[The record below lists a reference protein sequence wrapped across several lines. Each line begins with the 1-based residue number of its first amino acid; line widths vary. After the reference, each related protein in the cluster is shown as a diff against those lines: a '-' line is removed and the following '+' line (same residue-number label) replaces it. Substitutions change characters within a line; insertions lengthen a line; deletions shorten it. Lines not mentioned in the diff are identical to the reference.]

1 MNVELSDNYIKLM
14 LIKKKRR
21 KIFITKYIREDIKL
35 DFIYKDYSKINSK
48 EGKNSINLY
57 INTVTKFIKS
67 EIKEVNKKYKE
78 INFNMQNNNIIV
90 RNIKVLNVNN
100 KKDIDAMIKF
110 EITQYL
116 PININ
121 DYIVKHKVLNSTEKE
136 IELQV
141 ILVPKYM
148 IFICREI
155 SNMLNMKPKNLCINF
170 DILQKIIS
178 LGLVKDYKD
187 NAVFIENKDNEF
199 ILNKVKDKS
208 ILETYILPKTHQSYQ
223 SVNRLIDEYKQIY
236 YYGLEDLNIFNQ
248 YENSEN
254 LKKLEINQNIKISV
268 DNKYNSNENIEYI
281 NCIGMVI

>member
-1 MNVELSDNYIKLM
+1 M

-21 KIFITKYIREDIKL
+21 KIFITKCVREDIKL
-35 DFIYKDYSKINSK
+35 DFIYKNHYRVNSK
-48 EGKNSINLY
+48 EGKNNINLY
-57 INTVTKFIKS
+57 INTVAKFIKS
-67 EIKEVNKKYKE
+67 EIKEVSKKYKE

-100 KKDIDAMIKF
+100 KKDINAMIEF
-110 EITQYL
+110 EITQYM

-141 ILVPKYM
+141 ILVPRYM

-155 SNMLNMKPKNLCINF
+155 SNMLNMKPKNLYINF

-187 NAVFIENKDNEF
+187 SAVFIENKNNEF
-199 ILNKVKDKS
+199 ILNKVKNKS

-223 SVNRLIDEYKQIY
+223 SVNRLIDEYKHIY
-236 YYGLEDLNIFNQ
+236 YYGLEDTNMFDQL
-248 YENSEN
+248 ENSEK
-254 LKKLEINQNIKISV
+254 LKKLEINQNIKILV
-268 DNKYNSNENIEYI
+268 DNKYNSSENIEYI
-281 NCIGMVI
+281 NGIGMVI